1 AGARAHDREPALRRG
16 ARCARDRVGGGSPAR
31 GRPQDSRAGAH
42 APRRAH
48 RGPARQQRDAM
59 TDAELH
65 QAWTTLEPD
74 GRSRRRIDTQVSAWL
89 DAHDTSLAAEWLGLL
104 RVAPLAGPGLALAS
118 AASMSAFIAPA
129 LLWLARVIG

>member
-1 AGARAHDREPALRRG
+1 
-16 ARCARDRVGGGSPAR
+16 
-31 GRPQDSRAGAH
+31 
-42 APRRAH
+42 
-48 RGPARQQRDAM
+48 M